1 MVIRKSSYYNF
12 RRLLSYNGVWNF
24 VLGGRGIGKTYGSVK
39 KAISDSLY
47 KDKEF
52 IYVRRYSDDI
62 KFAKATFF
70 ERIKIEFP
78 KWEFRVN
85 GWQAEAAEAL
95 PKNFDKLEPKQ
106 QKEILKAREWK
117 VIGYFLAL
125 SQAQRVKSGAFPR
138 VYKIIFDEFIL
149 EKGLTRYLPKEY
161 EVFNSLYETVD
172 RKEERVTVIF
182 IANSVSIDNPYFVHY
197 GVEPDSASNEI
208 LVMFDGFLVVHFPE
222 SAEYQQDAQETRHG
236 RFLMATDPEYAD
248 YATGNKF
255 RDNTQLMVEGKPYS
269 ADCLYILE
277 TEKGT
282 FSVWNKLGSPV
293 FYIDSRQ
300 PTNIPFYTMVAYRM
314 GPGKIFLDVNNRMF
328 TILRSAWA
336 RDEVRFDKPATRV
349 AFMEVFH
356 R

>member
-1 MVIRKSSYYNF
+1 
-12 RRLLSYNGVWNF
+12 
-24 VLGGRGIGKTYGSVK
+24 VK
-39 KAISDSLY
+39 
-47 KDKEF
+47 
-52 IYVRRYSDDI
+52 V
-62 KFAKATFF
+62 
-70 ERIKIEFP
+70 EFP
-78 KWEFRVN
+78 KHEFRVN
-85 GWQAEAAEAL
+85 GWFAEVADAL
-95 PKNFDKLEPKQ
+95 PTGFDKLAPSK
-106 QKEILKAREWK
+106 QKEILKAREWR
-117 VIGYFLAL
+117 VIGYFIAL
-125 SQAQRVKSGAFPR
+125 TQAQRMKSVSFPR
-138 VYKIIFDEFIL
+138 VRKMIFDEFIL
-149 EKGLTRYLPKEY
+149 EKGLTRYIPKEY

-172 RKEERVTVIF
+172 RKREETVAIF
-182 IANSVSIDNPYFVHY
+182 IANSVTIDNPYFVHY
-197 GVEPDSASNEI
+197 GIEPDSANNEI
-208 LVMFDGFLVVHFPE
+208 IVLFSGFMVVHFPE
-222 SAEYQQDAQETRHG
+222 SADYQAEARKTRHG
-236 RFLMATDPEYAD
+236 RFLMETDPEYAD

-255 RDNTQLMVEGKPYS
+255 RDNTQLMVEGKSYK

-300 PTNIPFYTMVAYRM
+300 PTNTPFYTMVPYRM